1 LQFGTV
7 ASRFQCH
14 ESIAYV
20 CLGLQDRVVVQHG
33 RLGGF
38 VGRHSKIRTRRWV
51 TSARAATLAGALGA
65 GVLGTFLGPLSG
77 PAAASAATPAP
88 SRPAPSATAPAGA
101 TSKLVPGTP
110 CTATAKACVD
120 LAHNEAWLLKAGHVV
135 RGPVQINKGAPG
147 KNTPS
152 GTFNVLWKDLHHR
165 SKEYN
170 NAPMEYSVFFTTGGV
185 AFHEGDVHKKS
196 AGCVHLSA
204 TNAAAWYSNLSVGDQ
219 VQVH

>member
-1 LQFGTV
+1 MRH
-7 ASRFQCH
+7 S
-14 ESIAYV
+14 
-20 CLGLQDRVVVQHG
+20 

-38 VGRHSKIRTRRWV
+38 VGRHSKIKTRRWV
-51 TSARAATLAGALGA
+51 GSARAATLAGAVGA

-77 PAAASAATPAP
+77 LATADAATPPP

-101 TSKLVPGTP
+101 TSKLVQGTP

-120 LAHNEAWLLKAGHVV
+120 LAHNEAWLLKDGHVM
-135 RGPVQINKGAPG
+135 RGPVQINKGAAG
-147 KNTPS
+147 KNTPA
-152 GTFNVLWKDLHHR
+152 GTFDVQWKDLHHR

-185 AFHEGDVHKKS
+185 AFHEGNVHKKS

-204 TNAAAWYSNLSVGDQ
+204 ANAAAWYSYLRVGDQ